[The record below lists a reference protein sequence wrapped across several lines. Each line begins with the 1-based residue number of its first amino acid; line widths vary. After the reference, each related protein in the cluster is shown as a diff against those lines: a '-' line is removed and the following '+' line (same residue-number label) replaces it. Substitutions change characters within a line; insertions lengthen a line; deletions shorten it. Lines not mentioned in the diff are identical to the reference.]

1 MANEC
6 KIYEMILPRSPLA
19 PIKTVPFLAKQTLST
34 TGVSAAFNPSTQMVA
49 IKSSIAGTVEFSNAA
64 GTAPSGAGDT
74 FPIEADKEEDF
85 SVRPG
90 TKVRF
95 V

>member
-6 KIYEMILPRSPLA
+6 KVYEQRAPRDVNA
-19 PIKTVPFLAKQTLST
+19 PIMTVPFLAKQSLST
-34 TGVSAAFNPSTQMVA
+34 TGTSAAFNKSTTMV
-49 IKSSIAGTVEFSNAA
+49 SIVSTLAGTVEFSSV
-64 GTAPSGAGDT
+64 TADPSGAGDT
-74 FPIEADKEEDF
+74 FPINANETYHF
-85 SVRPG
+85 SVRGG